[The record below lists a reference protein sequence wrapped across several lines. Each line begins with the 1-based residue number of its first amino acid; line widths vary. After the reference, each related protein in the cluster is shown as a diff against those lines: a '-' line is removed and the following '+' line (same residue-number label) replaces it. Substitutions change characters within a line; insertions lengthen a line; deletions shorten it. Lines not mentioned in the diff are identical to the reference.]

1 MDDELLHRID
11 EQLAHV
17 GEHHLADTL
26 ASIAGPPGWVPDDNW
41 AYADEWLEHNNF
53 YPGAD
58 YTDQTIERGPDYDW
72 TVDHGDWNHTCDYCA
87 RRSVSRETEYEDT
100 LSGAPVMSVNEGGAR
115 VYWAPPGEVEPPL
128 VDSGWEQ
135 AGWIPLGV
143 TTEGSSIR
151 YEFNRP
157 IILGPGE
164 TLRLGRSFHQIAAWL
179 ESLTAT
185 AGDRQRGAGGRG
197 AGHCGLWDPPVLARP
212 PDRGDLGQAEV
223 GARSSPSGGPGP
235 APNRASG
242 GPTSPAQYLTT
253 RQVVV

>member
-53 YPGAD
+53 YPGAG

-143 TTEGSSIR
+143 TREGSSIR

-157 IILGPGE
+157 VILGPGE
-164 TLRLGRSFHQIAAWL
+164 TLRLGRSFHQIAARL
-179 ESLTAT
+179 DLLAAT
-185 AGDRQRGAGGRG
+185 IEHVVIASVAPVGEARAIAAYGIPRSWRDRLIEAIWGKPR
-197 AGHCGLWDPPVLARP
+197 LARA
-212 PDRGDLGQAEV
+212 RRRRVAQDLRRTERRA
-223 GARSSPSGGPGP
+223 AR
-235 APNRASG
+235 RARRS
-242 GPTSPAQYLTT
+242 T
-253 RQVVV
+253 